1 MSVELSAEQAAPH
14 LSRRAVLIGAAAAA
28 TSVAAGLAVPRA
40 NGDAAVHKPLETLI
54 PKVLGEW
61 RYLTSAGV
69 VASAENDD
77 ADMYDDLLTRVY
89 EAPGHAPV
97 MLLIAYGR
105 TQGGSLQLHRPETC
119 YPAQGFTLSESFRR
133 EIDLAGDNA
142 VPARAFTAKRD
153 DRIERLI
160 YWTRIGDRFPLSS
173 MQEYRA
179 IFASVMRRTV
189 PDGVLV
195 RVSAIGPDTARS
207 DATVDL
213 FARALIDDSGDDA
226 RRLLVGDAMAAALAR
241 AELRAPA

>member
-1 MSVELSAEQAAPH
+1 MSVELAAVQAVPQP
-14 LSRRAVLIGAAAAA
+14 SRRAVLIGVAAAA
-28 TSVAAGLAVPRA
+28 TSVAAARAVPRA
-40 NGDAAVHKPLETLI
+40 NGDAALHKPLETLI

-77 ADMYDDLLTRVY
+77 ADMYDDLLTRIY

-119 YPAQGFTLSESFRR
+119 YPAQGFTLSESTPR
-133 EIDLAGDNA
+133 ELGLAGDNV

-173 MQEYRA
+173 MQEYQA

-195 RVSAIGPDTARS
+195 RISAIGPDTTRS

-213 FARALIDDSGDDA
+213 FARTLVNYSGKDA

-241 AELRAPA
+241 ADLHASA